1 MPTGRPSS
9 PHQWTVLERINILWH
24 KTQPKLAA
32 PAASQNEPVINEE
45 IQTKINAFRAQNPK
59 FVEYLR
65 QLPRER
71 VENMAI
77 LRKIEQAEQKER
89 FRQAS
94 SVKLEAWLKTSE
106 IATQI
111 AERVAT
117 LPAEK
122 QAGARINMIRSAIER
137 QALQQVQSG
146 PKVAV

>member
-1 MPTGRPSS
+1 MAQKLS
-9 PHQWTVLERINILWH
+9 Q
-24 KTQPKLAA
+24 KLAA

-94 SVKLEAWLKTSE
+94 SVKLEAWLKERPE